1 MTAADVLSQVDHL
14 VYATANLERGIAE
27 IEALLGVRP
36 MPGGR
41 HPAWGTRNALVA
53 LGPSSYLEIIAPDP
67 DHVPSSGVYP
77 FGLGTLQRS
86 RLVGWA
92 AKGTQLERL
101 REAAVRHGVELGN
114 VLAGNRQLPGGALVT
129 WQITDLHRV
138 VADGIVPFFIDWGES
153 LHPAKGAPAG
163 ATLEDLR
170 AEHPDAGRVRG
181 SLGALELNLPVAVG
195 PTPALLA
202 QVDCRRGRVVLR

>member
-1 MTAADVLSQVDHL
+1 MTAPDVVSQVDHL

-41 HPAWGTRNALVA
+41 HTAWGTRNALVA
-53 LGPSSYLEIIAPDP
+53 LSPSSYLEIIAPDP
-67 DHVPSSGVYP
+67 DQVPSSGVYP

-92 AKGTQLERL
+92 AKGTQLEKL
-101 REAAVRHGVELGN
+101 REAAARHGVELGN
-114 VLAGNRQLPGGALVT
+114 LLAGNRQLPGGALLT

-153 LHPAKGAPAG
+153 LHPAKGAPPG
-163 ATLEDLR
+163 ATLVDLR

-202 QVDCRRGRVVLR
+202 QVDCPRGRVVLR